1 MNQSVRVVK
10 SVIQNYSPSAEILDA
25 LEDFRL
31 MVNDCIQIGIRKKLT
46 SMKSLS
52 TNVYRELSEHNTA
65 SYYRLT
71 AISKAA
77 GILRNYRRALSKNS
91 HTKTPYV
98 MRPALVD
105 CYGFRKQGR
114 QFRLTLRA
122 HEYAYVNLNSH
133 TLEAIAG
140 NTLRSVTPTLE
151 TLSISYS
158 KDVTEIKAKG
168 IMGVDSNLDN
178 ISTASNEGQIEV
190 RLVEGHENQRRLQRG
205 QVASNEK

>member
-65 SYYRLT
+65 PYYRLT

-98 MRPALVD
+98 MRP
-105 CYGFRKQGR
+105 
-114 QFRLTLRA
+114 
-122 HEYAYVNLNSH
+122 
-133 TLEAIAG
+133 
-140 NTLRSVTPTLE
+140 
-151 TLSISYS
+151 
-158 KDVTEIKAKG
+158 
-168 IMGVDSNLDN
+168 
-178 ISTASNEGQIEV
+178 
-190 RLVEGHENQRRLQRG
+190 
-205 QVASNEK
+205 